1 MSQYYYLISSLPY
14 LRQGGEPPL
23 RSVDFLAQCAA
34 QLNPTEVSC
43 FVDVGLI
50 PRVTA
55 ASPVEA
61 RWNEYETYLRNAL
74 VRIRATRQHRDP
86 TVYSRLEHSAFGG
99 IEAAVRDA
107 YNRDPIRLEEQLDR
121 LRWQFLDDLVVG
133 HEFDFTAVFVYRVK
147 LLLLE
152 KRSGLDAATGQRR
165 LDEAV
170 AAKLQTMQLTAGP
183 AVGLAT

>member
-1 MSQYYYLISSLPY
+1 MSHYYYLISSLPY
-14 LRQGGEPPL
+14 PRLGGEPPL

-34 QLNPTEVSC
+34 HLTPAEVTALAN
-43 FVDVGLI
+43 VELI
-50 PRVTA
+50 PQVTA

-74 VRIRATRQHRDP
+74 VRIRSARQHRDP
-86 TVYSRLEHSAFGG
+86 TIYLRLEHTAFGG
-99 IEAAVRDA
+99 IEVAVRDA

-121 LRWQFLDDLVVG
+121 LRWQFLDDLVVS

-170 AAKLQTMQLTAGP
+170 ATKLRTMQLTAGP
-183 AVGLAT
+183 AAGLAT